1 MTKQARAYRMAID
14 GMTCSH
20 CEAAVERA
28 LRAQGAQGVRADW
41 RRGEVT
47 FTLVDGVD
55 LSTMQSAVR
64 AAGYRPGEVTEQPYL
79 ERAPSTFSSAEA
91 DADLVV
97 IGGGS
102 AAFSAAIT
110 ASELGARVVMIEE
123 GTIGGTCV
131 NIGCVPSKFLLQAA
145 EVYHQTGHH
154 GYAGVQTAALG
165 LELDRLVA
173 QKRELSGELRRE
185 KYEDL
190 IEYYGWE
197 LLRGRACFIGPDAVA
212 VDGRTVRARAFLIAT
227 GARPAV
233 PAIPGLEEAGYLT
246 STSAME
252 LDRLPSSLV
261 VIGAGYV
268 ALELGQVFRS
278 LGSEVTLLQRRPRLL
293 PDYEPEVAE
302 AMGAVLDRMGTTVL
316 TGTQVRRV
324 ERTARGRRLTLFRD
338 GREETLEVEQ
348 ILVAAGRRPN
358 TEALNLERADVAVD
372 ERGAPVLDETLRTT
386 NPRVWAAGDVTLA
399 PQFVYVA
406 AYQGRVAARNAVLG
420 LEERADLSAVPEVI
434 FTIPQVAAVGL
445 TRTEANRQGFRVTSA
460 FLPIQAIARARV
472 NLETEG
478 GVVMVTEA
486 ESGRILGVQVVG
498 GNAGEMIYAATLAV
512 KHRLTVADLVESF
525 APYLTMAEGLRL
537 AALAFERDVAKL
549 SCCA

>member
-1 MTKQARAYRMAID
+1 
-14 GMTCSH
+14 
-20 CEAAVERA
+20 
-28 LRAQGAQGVRADW
+28 
-41 RRGEVT
+41 
-47 FTLVDGVD
+47 
-55 LSTMQSAVR
+55 
-64 AAGYRPGEVTEQPYL
+64 
-79 ERAPSTFSSAEA
+79 
-91 DADLVV
+91 
-97 IGGGS
+97 
-102 AAFSAAIT
+102 
-110 ASELGARVVMIEE
+110 
-123 GTIGGTCV
+123 
-131 NIGCVPSKFLLQAA
+131 
-145 EVYHQTGHH
+145 
-154 GYAGVQTAALG
+154 VQTAALG
-165 LELDRLVA
+165 VELDRLVA

-197 LLRGRACFIGPDAVA
+197 LLRGRARFIGPDAVA

-302 AMGAVLDRMGTTVL
+302 AMGAVLDRLGTTVL

-358 TEALNLERADVAVD
+358 TEALDLERADVAVD

-434 FTIPQVAAVGL
+434 FTSPQVAAVGL
-445 TRTEANRQGFRVTSA
+445 TRAEADRQGYRVESA

>member
-20 CEAAVERA
+20 CEATVERA

-64 AAGYRPGEVTEQPYL
+64 AAGYRPGEVTEQPNL
-79 ERAPSTFSSAEA
+79 ERVPITFSSSEA

-131 NIGCVPSKFLLQAA
+131 NIGCVPSKFLLRAA
-145 EVYHQTGHH
+145 EVYHEAGHH

-165 LELDRLVA
+165 VELDRLVA

-197 LLRGRACFIGPDAVA
+197 LLRGRARFIGPDAVA

-302 AMGAVLDRMGTTVL
+302 AMGAVLDRLGTTVL

-358 TEALNLERADVAVD
+358 TEALDLERADVAVD

-434 FTIPQVAAVGL
+434 FTSPQVAAVGL
-445 TRTEANRQGFRVTSA
+445 TRAEADRQGYRVESA

>member
-1 MTKQARAYRMAID
+1 MAID

-28 LRAQGAQGVRADW
+28 LRAQGAQDVRADW

-55 LSTMQSAVR
+55 LSTLRGAVR
-64 AAGYRPGEVTEQPYL
+64 AVGYRPGEVTERREP
-79 ERAPSTFSSAEA
+79 ERAPVIFSSSEA
-91 DADLVV
+91 DPDLVI

-110 ASELGARVVMIEE
+110 AGELGARVVMIEE

-131 NIGCVPSKFLLQAA
+131 NVGCVPSKFLLRAA
-145 EVYHQTGHH
+145 EVYHEAGHH

-165 LELDRLVA
+165 VELDRLVA
-173 QKRELSGELRRE
+173 QKHELSGELRRE

-197 LLRGRACFIGPDAVA
+197 LLRGRARFIGPDAVA

-302 AMGAVLDRMGTTVL
+302 AMGAVLDRLGTTVL
-316 TGTQVRRV
+316 TGTQALRV
-324 ERTARGRRLTLFRD
+324 ERTARGRRLILFRG

-358 TEALNLERADVAVD
+358 TEALDLERAGVAVD
-372 ERGAPVLDETLRTT
+372 ERGAPVLDKTLRTT

-406 AYQGRVAARNAVLG
+406 AYQGRLAARNAVLG
-420 LEERADLSAVPEVI
+420 LEEPADLSAVPEVI
-434 FTIPQVAAVGL
+434 FTNPQVAAVGL
-445 TRTEANRQGFRVTSA
+445 TRADADRQGYRVESA

-472 NLETEG
+472 NLETAG

>member
-1 MTKQARAYRMAID
+1 MKKQARAYRMAID

-20 CEAAVERA
+20 CEETVERA

-41 RRGEVT
+41 RHGEVT

-55 LSTMQSAVR
+55 LSTLRSAVR
-64 AAGYRPGEVTEQPYL
+64 ATGYRPGEVTEQPSP
-79 ERAPSTFSSAEA
+79 ERAPITFSSSEA
-91 DADLVV
+91 DTDLVI

-110 ASELGARVVMIEE
+110 ATELGARVIMIEE

-131 NIGCVPSKFLLQAA
+131 NVGCVPSKFLLRAA
-145 EVYHQTGHH
+145 EVYHEAGHH

-165 LELDRLVA
+165 VELDRLVA

-185 KYEDL
+185 KYEEL

-197 LLRGRACFIGPDAVA
+197 LIRGRARFIGPDAVA
-212 VDGRTVRARAFLIAT
+212 VGDRVVRARAFLIAT
-227 GARPAV
+227 GARPTV

-252 LDRLPSSLV
+252 LDRPPSSLG

-268 ALELGQVFRS
+268 ALELGQVVRS
-278 LGSEVTLLQRRPRLL
+278 LGSEVTLVQRRPRLL

-302 AMGAVLDRMGTTVL
+302 AMGAALGRLGTTVL
-316 TGTQVRRV
+316 TGSRVLRV
-324 ERTARGRRLTLFRD
+324 ERTRQGRRLVVLRD
-338 GREETLEVEQ
+338 GREEMLEVEQ

-358 TEALNLERADVAVD
+358 TEGLDLERAGVAVD
-372 ERGAPVLDETLRTT
+372 ERGVPVLDEALRTT
-386 NPRVWAAGDVTLA
+386 NPRVWVAGDVTLA

-406 AYQGRVAARNAVLG
+406 AYQGRLAARNAVLD
-420 LEERADLSAVPEVI
+420 LEEPADLSAVPGVI
-434 FTIPQVAAVGL
+434 FTDPQVATVGL
-445 TRTEANRQGFRVTSA
+445 TRAEAGRQGYRVESA
-460 FLPIQAIARARV
+460 FVPAQAIARARV
-472 NLETEG
+472 DLAPEG
-478 GVVMVTEA
+478 GVVMVTDG
-486 ESGRILGVQVVG
+486 ESGRVLGVQAIG
-498 GNAGEMIYAATLAV
+498 RHAGEMIYAATLAV
-512 KHRLTVADLVESF
+512 KHRLTAGDLVESF

>member
-1 MTKQARAYRMAID
+1 MAID

-28 LRAQGAQGVRADW
+28 LRAQGAQDIRADW

-55 LSTMQSAVR
+55 LSTLRGAVR
-64 AAGYRPGEVTEQPYL
+64 AAGYRPGEVTERREP
-79 ERAPSTFSSAEA
+79 ERAPVIFSSSEA
-91 DADLVV
+91 DPDLVI

-110 ASELGARVVMIEE
+110 AGELGARVVMIEE

-131 NIGCVPSKFLLQAA
+131 NVGCVPSKFLLRAA
-145 EVYHQTGHH
+145 EVYHEAGHH

-165 LELDRLVA
+165 VELDRLVA
-173 QKRELSGELRRE
+173 QKHELSGELRRE

-197 LLRGRACFIGPDAVA
+197 LLRGRARFIGPDAVA

-302 AMGAVLDRMGTTVL
+302 AMGAVLDRLGTTVL
-316 TGTQVRRV
+316 TGTQVLRV
-324 ERTARGRRLTLFRD
+324 ERTARGRRLILFRD

-358 TEALNLERADVAVD
+358 TEALDLERAGVAVD

-386 NPRVWAAGDVTLA
+386 NPRIWAAGDVTLA

-420 LEERADLSAVPEVI
+420 LEEPADLSAVPEVI
-434 FTIPQVAAVGL
+434 FTNPQVAAVGL
-445 TRTEANRQGFRVTSA
+445 TRAEADRQGYRVESA

-472 NLETEG
+472 NLETAG

-512 KHRLTVADLVESF
+512 KHRLTVADLAESF